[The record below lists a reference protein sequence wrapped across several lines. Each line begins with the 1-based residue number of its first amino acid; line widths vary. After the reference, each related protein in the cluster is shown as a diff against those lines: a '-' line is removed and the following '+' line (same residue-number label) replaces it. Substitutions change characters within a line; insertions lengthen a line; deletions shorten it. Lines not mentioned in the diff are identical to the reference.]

1 MLGMDISTEAR
12 DKLFAYM
19 VDRWKRTVDI
29 PEPEFTAYA
38 QDQFHNQMAKYAE
51 KATETM
57 ESYVRITEIDL
68 SPLENAYG
76 ELDFIFAN
84 NSIRKKIY
92 EQIHLQLRDYKHDVA
107 MQAFHF
113 KLFLSGEVDNLAVML
128 GKIDELQQMYFSRD
142 ERCEDS
148 FSIIT
153 IRGRYTDSLEESIE
167 KFRCQIYGQKY
178 AEPEHFPVAVFQIR
192 RKIDFPSI
200 RKRE

>member
-1 MLGMDISTEAR
+1 MQNGVAFPVEKRHRSTQG
-12 DKLFAYM
+12 KQ
-19 VDRWKRTVDI
+19 I
-29 PEPEFTAYA
+29 
-38 QDQFHNQMAKYAE
+38 Q
-51 KATETM
+51 
-57 ESYVRITEIDL
+57 
-68 SPLENAYG
+68 
-76 ELDFIFAN
+76 
-84 NSIRKKIY
+84 KI
-92 EQIHLQLRDYKHDVA
+92 L
-107 MQAFHF
+107 
-113 KLFLSGEVDNLAVML
+113 DNLAVML